1 MTQTFQSKTLH
12 KTLNK
17 TLQNTISD
25 IKEIKTVLLFVSSFY
40 KFISCCRNIKEN
52 VFVIELLTINK

>member
-1 MTQTFQSKTLH
+1 MTH
-12 KTLNK
+12 NK

-25 IKEIKTVLLFVSSFY
+25 IKEIKTVLLFVLSFY